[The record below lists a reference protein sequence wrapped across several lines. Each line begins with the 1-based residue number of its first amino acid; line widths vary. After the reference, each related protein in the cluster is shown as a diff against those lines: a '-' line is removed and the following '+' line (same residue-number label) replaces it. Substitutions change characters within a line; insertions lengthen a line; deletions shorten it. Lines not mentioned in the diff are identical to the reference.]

1 MKHIGKVVGV
11 LGVASACGLMALP
24 LSTLAIEK
32 KNSLDVNV
40 TIASFL
46 NITSGAST
54 VADTINPG
62 QVKNLTNSIRV
73 KTNSVTGY
81 NINIRDKD
89 SNINLVHDT
98 TSTSVIPALAGNLD
112 GTQAGWNY
120 SVGSISHKAIT
131 ATDAS
136 IHKNLNASKQ
146 VIDETTNIN
155 YHVSAT
161 GTQIPGNY
169 SDVVVLTVSENPGT

>member
-1 MKHIGKVVGV
+1 MKQIGKVVGV
-11 LGVASACGLMALP
+11 LGVSSACGLMALP
-24 LSTLAIEK
+24 LSTFAIEK

-62 QVKNLTNSIRV
+62 QVKNLTNTIRV

-98 TSTSVIPALAGNLD
+98 TATSVIPALTGNLD

>member
-1 MKHIGKVVGV
+1 MKQIGKVAGV
-11 LGVASACGLMALP
+11 LGVASTCGLMALP
-24 LSTLAIEK
+24 LSTFAIEK

-62 QVKNLTNSIRV
+62 QVKNLTNTIRV

-136 IHKNLNASKQ
+136 IHKNLNTSKQ

-155 YHVSAT
+155 YHVAAT

>member
-1 MKHIGKVVGV
+1 MKQIGKVAGV

-24 LSTLAIEK
+24 LSTFAIEK

-46 NITSGAST
+46 NITTGAST

-169 SDVVVLTVSENPGT
+169 SDAVVLTVSENPGT

>member
-46 NITSGAST
+46 NITAGAST

-62 QVKNLTNSIRV
+62 QVKNLTNTIRV

-81 NINIRDKD
+81 NINIL
-89 SNINLVHDT
+89 LVLFQLKT
-98 TSTSVIPALAGNLD
+98 ERSTVLRLVGITRLAPLHIRLSRPLMPRFLR
-112 GTQAGWNY
+112 T
-120 SVGSISHKAIT
+120 
-131 ATDAS
+131 
-136 IHKNLNASKQ
+136 
-146 VIDETTNIN
+146 
-155 YHVSAT
+155 
-161 GTQIPGNY
+161 
-169 SDVVVLTVSENPGT
+169 

>member
-1 MKHIGKVVGV
+1 MKQIGKVAGV

-24 LSTLAIEK
+24 LSTFAIEK

-98 TSTSVIPALAGNLD
+98 TATSVIPALAGNLD

>member
-11 LGVASACGLMALP
+11 LGIASTCGLMALP
-24 LSTLAIEK
+24 LSTFAIEK

-46 NITSGAST
+46 NVT
-54 VADTINPG
+54 
-62 QVKNLTNSIRV
+62 VKNLTNTIRV

-89 SNINLVHDT
+89 SNTNLVHDT
-98 TSTSVIPALAGNLD
+98 TTTSVIPALAGDLD

-146 VIDETTNIN
+146 VLDETTNIN
-155 YHVSAT
+155 YHVAAT
-161 GTQIPGNY
+161 NAQIPGNY

>member
-1 MKHIGKVVGV
+1 MKHIGKVAGV

-24 LSTLAIEK
+24 LSTFAIEK

-46 NITSGAST
+46 NITAGAST

-98 TSTSVIPALAGNLD
+98 TATSVIPALAGNLD

-136 IHKNLNASKQ
+136 IHKNLNTSKQ
-146 VIDETTNIN
+146 VLDETTNIN
-155 YHVSAT
+155 YHVAAT

-169 SDVVVLTVSENPGT
+169 SDIVVLTVSENPGT

>member
-1 MKHIGKVVGV
+1 MKQIGKVVGV

-46 NITSGAST
+46 NITAGAST

-62 QVKNLTNSIRV
+62 QVKNLTNTIRV

-155 YHVSAT
+155 YHVAAT

>member
-1 MKHIGKVVGV
+1 MKQIGKVVGV

-46 NITSGAST
+46 NVTAGAST

-98 TSTSVIPALAGNLD
+98 TATSVIPALAGNLD

-146 VIDETTNIN
+146 VIDETTNIK
-155 YHVSAT
+155 YHVAAT

>member
-24 LSTLAIEK
+24 LSTFAIEK

-46 NITSGAST
+46 NVTAGAST

-98 TSTSVIPALAGNLD
+98 TATSVIPALAGNLD

-136 IHKNLNASKQ
+136 IHKNLNTSKQ
-146 VIDETTNIN
+146 VLDETTNIN
-155 YHVSAT
+155 YHVAAT

>member
-11 LGVASACGLMALP
+11 LGIASTCGLMALP
-24 LSTLAIEK
+24 LSTFAIEK

-46 NITSGAST
+46 NVTAGAST
-54 VADTINPG
+54 VADTIKPG
-62 QVKNLTNSIRV
+62 QVKNLTNTIRV

-98 TSTSVIPALAGNLD
+98 TATSVIPALAGNLD

-146 VIDETTNIN
+146 VIDETTNIK
-155 YHVSAT
+155 YHVAAT

>member
-11 LGVASACGLMALP
+11 LGVASACGVMALP
-24 LSTLAIEK
+24 LSTFAIEK

-46 NITSGAST
+46 NIMSGAST

-98 TSTSVIPALAGNLD
+98 TATSVIPALAGNLD

>member
-24 LSTLAIEK
+24 LSTFAIEK

-46 NITSGAST
+46 NITAGAST

-62 QVKNLTNSIRV
+62 QVKNLTNTIRV

-98 TSTSVIPALAGNLD
+98 TATSVIPALAGNLD
-112 GTQAGWNY
+112 GTHAGWNY

>member
-1 MKHIGKVVGV
+1 MKQIGKVVGV

-46 NITSGAST
+46 NITAGAST

-136 IHKNLNASKQ
+136 IHKNLNTSKQ

-155 YHVSAT
+155 YHVAAT

>member
-1 MKHIGKVVGV
+1 MKNIGKVVGV

-24 LSTLAIEK
+24 LSTFAIEK

-46 NITSGAST
+46 NITSGASI

-62 QVKNLTNSIRV
+62 QVKNLTNTIRV

-89 SNINLVHDT
+89 SNTNLVHDT
-98 TSTSVIPALAGNLD
+98 TTTSVIPALAGDLD

-146 VIDETTNIN
+146 VLDETTNIN
-155 YHVSAT
+155 YHVAAT
-161 GTQIPGNY
+161 NAQIPGNY
-169 SDVVVLTVSENPGT
+169 QDVVVLTVSENPGT

>member
-24 LSTLAIEK
+24 LSTFAIEK

-46 NITSGAST
+46 NIMSGAST

-98 TSTSVIPALAGNLD
+98 TATSVIPALAGNLD

>member
-1 MKHIGKVVGV
+1 MKHIGKVAGV
-11 LGVASACGLMALP
+11 LGIASTCGLIALP
-24 LSTLAIEK
+24 LSTFAVEK

-46 NITSGAST
+46 NVTAGANT
-54 VADTINPG
+54 VADTIKPG
-62 QVKNLTNSIRV
+62 QVKDLTNTIRV

-89 SNINLVHDT
+89 TNTNLVHDT
-98 TSTSVIPALAGNLD
+98 TATSVIPALAGDLD
-112 GTQAGWNY
+112 GAQAGWNY

-146 VIDETTNIN
+146 VLDETTNIN
-155 YHVSAT
+155 YHVAAT
-161 GTQIPGNY
+161 DTQTTGNY

>member
-11 LGVASACGLMALP
+11 LGIASTCGLMALP
-24 LSTLAIEK
+24 LSTFAIEK

-46 NITSGAST
+46 NVTAGAST
-54 VADTINPG
+54 VTDTIKPG
-62 QVKNLTNSIRV
+62 QVKNLTNTIRV

-89 SNINLVHDT
+89 SNTNLVHDT
-98 TSTSVIPALAGNLD
+98 TTTSVIPALAGDLD

-146 VIDETTNIN
+146 VLDETTNIN
-155 YHVSAT
+155 YHVAAT
-161 GTQIPGNY
+161 NVQIPGNY
-169 SDVVVLTVSENPGT
+169 QDAVVLTVSENPGT

>member
-1 MKHIGKVVGV
+1 MKQIGKVVGV

-62 QVKNLTNSIRV
+62 QVKNLTNTIRV

-169 SDVVVLTVSENPGT
+169 RDVVVLTVSENPGT

>member
-24 LSTLAIEK
+24 LSTFAIEK

-46 NITSGAST
+46 NVTAGAST

-155 YHVSAT
+155 YHVAAT

>member
-24 LSTLAIEK
+24 LSTFAIEK

-46 NITSGAST
+46 NITTGAST

>member
-24 LSTLAIEK
+24 LSTFAIEK

-46 NITSGAST
+46 NVTAGAST
-54 VADTINPG
+54 VADTIKPG
-62 QVKNLTNSIRV
+62 QVKNLTNTIRV

>member
-11 LGVASACGLMALP
+11 LGIASTCGLMALP
-24 LSTLAIEK
+24 LSTFAIEK

-46 NITSGAST
+46 NVTAGAST
-54 VADTINPG
+54 VADTIKPG
-62 QVKNLTNSIRV
+62 QVKNLTNTIRV

-89 SNINLVHDT
+89 SNINLIHDT
-98 TSTSVIPALAGNLD
+98 TATSVIPALAGNLD

-155 YHVSAT
+155 YHVAAT

>member
-11 LGVASACGLMALP
+11 LGVASVCGLMALP
-24 LSTLAIEK
+24 LSTFAIEK

-46 NITSGAST
+46 NIMSGAST

-98 TSTSVIPALAGNLD
+98 TATSVIPALAGNLD